1 MGFLGLVSPVEGVWG
16 GVWWLS
22 ATIVSFQ
29 YFIIIINNILFE
41 KKYKHFKILKNLSF
55 QSNLQMR

>member
-41 KKYKHFKILKNLSF
+41 KKVQTFQNFKKPFISK
-55 QSNLQMR
+55 